1 MKTILIIIFAIGL
14 GIFLDDDKAY
24 EKQEKGKRKDEADQ
38 AKVDSDIRKHKGRV
52 RLLVPS

>member
-24 EKQEKGKRKDEADQ
+24 EKQEKEKKER
-38 AKVDSDIRKHKGRV
+38 
-52 RLLVPS
+52 